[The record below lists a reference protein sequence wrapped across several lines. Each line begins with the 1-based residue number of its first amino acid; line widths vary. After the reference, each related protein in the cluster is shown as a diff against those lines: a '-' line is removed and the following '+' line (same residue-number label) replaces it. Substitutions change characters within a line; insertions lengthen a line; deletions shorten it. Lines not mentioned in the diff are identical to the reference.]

1 MGIPAHF
8 FTGWTPIIMARLE
21 NADPVHLDEVGR
33 RFRDLKVIIAFADPW
48 IDQCTLLV
56 AKHPNFHADLYHYAE
71 LGPEPL
77 FEALDRFRSLSALD
91 RVLYGSNN
99 SDKVRVGRAE
109 ATVPDVYHSVN
120 RVARE
125 RGAEPFTDEQMA
137 AILGGSAARLYGLGR
152 LTSGNDRLSPARNRG
167 ARARPRVVGA
177 GDVRALGLGSR
188 FRGRCCDRRTLGR
201 HRIRHRHD
209 PGWRHPP
216 HHLPPRSSP
225 RPPCFGSP
233 TTT

>member
-1 MGIPAHF
+1 SYLHFSPNDRRLDPIYEKCIELDIPAHF

-56 AKHPNFHADLYHYAE
+56 AKHPNFHADMYHYSE
-71 LGPEPL
+71 LGPESL

-109 ATVPDVYHSVN
+109 ATVPDVYRNVN

-125 RGAEPFTDEQMA
+125 LGAEPFTAEEMA
-137 AILGGSAARLYGLGR
+137 AILGGSAARLYGLG
-152 LTSGNDRLSPARNRG
+152 G
-167 ARARPRVVGA
+167 
-177 GDVRALGLGSR
+177 
-188 FRGRCCDRRTLGR
+188 
-201 HRIRHRHD
+201 
-209 PGWRHPP
+209 
-216 HHLPPRSSP
+216 
-225 RPPCFGSP
+225 
-233 TTT
+233 